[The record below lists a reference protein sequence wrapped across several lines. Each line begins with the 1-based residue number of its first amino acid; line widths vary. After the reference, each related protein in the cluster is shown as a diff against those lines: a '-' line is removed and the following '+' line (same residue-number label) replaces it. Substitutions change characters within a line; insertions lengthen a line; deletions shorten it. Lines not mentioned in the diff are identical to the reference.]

1 MKKKLKFFK
10 FITNILAVTSL
21 TLSVFGPLWHFQN
34 TKTYSDFKLETRD
47 INLLNSK
54 KPVNFDDFV
63 QIVST
68 KNQQNS
74 LVINAN
80 IKKAKTHLN
89 KTSTN
94 SDSPNL
100 DDIQIQINQEGEVIL
115 NSASLEFVNKKAEL
129 YFEEG
134 IPKLKL
140 EGYVF
145 DFRELKNQTRVEKTF
160 FFLLPFIPFISNAVA
175 AAIAA
180 VAVSTAAA
188 VAVET
193 FPKVVDDVGRWFGTR
208 ESYYSSDN
216 YTPVSVPVD
225 NNPITRR
232 TDSSIVVDLDKLPKA
247 KGEPS
252 IKEIANVAAL
262 ELSIVKAKD
271 KEKLKQYT
279 GIHPAWFFNF
289 HSKDLEP
296 HFVISEQPI
305 PEPAAWL
312 LAVGSLLAQSELTK
326 IIIKNLLPSSIKDK
340 MNEKDH
346 ENMDKKLNS
355 PIDFYSYNRS
365 VMENLAIKTKYT
377 ANLMVGNRWWID
389 PNNNLNKDIGFT
401 KDRFVVGEGLASDAI
416 DWADPKNEFDID
428 DPNKNTSKDTNTNTN
443 TNTNKNKNIPSYVK
457 IYFPSYHVR
466 RARMIKGKFDKK
478 EFIPREKMLNV
489 EKVHFLYGEAIRF
502 SNQGKKT
509 IN

>member
-1 MKKKLKFFK
+1 MKKKLKLFK
-10 FITNILAVTSL
+10 FITNIVAFSSL
-21 TLSVFGPLWHFQN
+21 SLSVFGPLLHFQN
-34 TKTYSDFKLETRD
+34 TKNYSDFKLETRD
-47 INLLNSK
+47 IDLSNSK
-54 KPVNFDDFV
+54 KPVNFDDLV
-63 QIVST
+63 QIIST

-94 SDSPNL
+94 SDSSPNL
-100 DDIQIQINQEGEVIL
+100 DDIEIQINQEGEVIL

-134 IPKLKL
+134 VPKLKL

-180 VAVSTAAA
+180 VAVSTATA

-193 FPKVVDDVGRWFGTR
+193 IPKVVDDVGRWFGTR
-208 ESYYSSDN
+208 ETYYSSAD
-216 YTPVSVPVD
+216 YSPVHAPAD
-225 NNPITRR
+225 NNPITWR
-232 TDSSIVVDLDKLPKA
+232 TESSIVVDLDKLPKA

-252 IKEIANVAAL
+252 IKEIANTATL
-262 ELSIVKAKD
+262 ELSIVRAKE
-271 KEKLKQYT
+271 KEKLRQYT

-289 HSKDLEP
+289 HNEDLEP
-296 HFVISEQPI
+296 HFVISKQAI

-326 IIIKNLLPSSIKDK
+326 IIIKNLLPSSVRDNKNVEDRKI
-340 MNEKDH
+340 
-346 ENMDKKLNS
+346 MDKKLNS
-355 PIDFYSYNRS
+355 PIDFYSYNEP
-365 VMENLAIKTKYT
+365 VMKSLAEKTKYT
-377 ANLMVGNRWWID
+377 ANLILGNRWSWD
-389 PNNNLNKDIGFT
+389 PINNLNKDIGFT

-416 DWADPKNEFDID
+416 D
-428 DPNKNTSKDTNTNTN
+428 
-443 TNTNKNKNIPSYVK
+443 
-457 IYFPSYHVR
+457 
-466 RARMIKGKFDKK
+466 
-478 EFIPREKMLNV
+478 
-489 EKVHFLYGEAIRF
+489 
-502 SNQGKKT
+502 
-509 IN
+509 

>member
-1 MKKKLKFFK
+1 MKKKLKLFK
-10 FITNILAVTSL
+10 FITNIIAFSSL
-21 TLSVFGPLWHFQN
+21 SLSVFGPLWHFQN
-34 TKTYSDFKLETRD
+34 TKSYSDFKLKTRD
-47 INLLNSK
+47 IDLSNSK
-54 KPVNFDDFV
+54 KPVNFDDLV

-134 IPKLKL
+134 VPKLKL
-140 EGYVF
+140 EGHVF
-145 DFRELKNQTRVEKTF
+145 DFRELQNQIRVEKTF

-193 FPKVVDDVGRWFGTR
+193 FPKVVDDVGRWFGNR
-208 ESYYSSDN
+208 ESYYPPAD
-216 YTPVSVPVD
+216 D
-225 NNPITRR
+225 NPIVWRD
-232 TDSSIVVDLDKLPKA
+232 TDSIEVDLDKLTKGKSKSRIKA
-247 KGEPS
+247 MAN
-252 IKEIANVAAL
+252 IKIL
-262 ELSIVKAKD
+262 RLSVVKD
-271 KEKLKQYT
+271 ETKLRQYT

-289 HSKDLEP
+289 HTKGLKSY
-296 HFVISEQPI
+296 FVISEQAI

-312 LAVGSLLAQSELTK
+312 WAVSNLTMQSKLTQ
-326 IIIKNLLPSSIKDK
+326 IVIDTFLPSSVKAEINDNYYDRKN
-340 MNEKDH
+340 MEEKL
-346 ENMDKKLNS
+346 KS
-355 PIDFYSYNRS
+355 PIDFYSFNEP
-365 VMENLAIKTKYT
+365 VMWTLAQKTRDT
-377 ANLMVGNRWWID
+377 ANLIVGNRWSID

-401 KDRFVVGEGLASDAI
+401 KDHFVVGEGLASDAI
-416 DWADPKNEFDID
+416 DWTDPKNKFDID
-428 DPNKNTSKDTNTNTN
+428 KSKD
-443 TNTNKNKNIPSYVK
+443 KKIPSYIK
-457 IYFPSYHVR
+457 IYFPNYHVR
-466 RARMIKGKFDKK
+466 RLRMIGDEEKGIES
-478 EFIPREKMLNV
+478 EFIPRKKMLNV
-489 EKVHFLYGEAIRF
+489 EKVHFLYGKAIRF
-502 SNQGKKT
+502 SN
-509 IN
+509 

>member
-1 MKKKLKFFK
+1 M
-10 FITNILAVTSL
+10 
-21 TLSVFGPLWHFQN
+21 
-34 TKTYSDFKLETRD
+34 
-47 INLLNSK
+47 
-54 KPVNFDDFV
+54 
-63 QIVST
+63 
-68 KNQQNS
+68 
-74 LVINAN
+74 
-80 IKKAKTHLN
+80 
-89 KTSTN
+89 
-94 SDSPNL
+94 
-100 DDIQIQINQEGEVIL
+100 
-115 NSASLEFVNKKAEL
+115 
-129 YFEEG
+129 
-134 IPKLKL
+134 
-140 EGYVF
+140 
-145 DFRELKNQTRVEKTF
+145 
-160 FFLLPFIPFISNAVA
+160 
-175 AAIAA
+175 
-180 VAVSTAAA
+180 
-188 VAVET
+188 
-193 FPKVVDDVGRWFGTR
+193 
-208 ESYYSSDN
+208 
-216 YTPVSVPVD
+216 
-225 NNPITRR
+225 
-232 TDSSIVVDLDKLPKA
+232 
-247 KGEPS
+247 
-252 IKEIANVAAL
+252 
-262 ELSIVKAKD
+262 
-271 KEKLKQYT
+271 
-279 GIHPAWFFNF
+279 
-289 HSKDLEP
+289 
-296 HFVISEQPI
+296 
-305 PEPAAWL
+305 
-312 LAVGSLLAQSELTK
+312 LAQSELTK

-466 RARMIKGKFDKK
+466 RARMIKGKFGKR

>member
-34 TKTYSDFKLETRD
+34 TKSYSDFKLETRD
-47 INLLNSK
+47 IDLSNSK
-54 KPVNFDDFV
+54 KPVNFDDLV

-68 KNQQNS
+68 KNQQNL

-134 IPKLKL
+134 VPKLKL
-140 EGYVF
+140 EGHVF

-208 ESYYSSDN
+208 ESHYAPADYS
-216 YTPVSVPVD
+216 PVHVPAN
-225 NNPITRR
+225 NNPVTWR
-232 TDSSIVVDLDKLPKA
+232 TESSIVVDLDKLPKA

-252 IKEIANVAAL
+252 IKEIANTATL
-262 ELSIVKAKD
+262 ELSIVKAKE
-271 KEKLKQYT
+271 KEKLRQYT

-289 HSKDLEP
+289 HNEDLEP
-296 HFVISEQPI
+296 HFVISKQAI

-326 IIIKNLLPSSIKDK
+326 IIINNLLPSSVKNNKNVDDLKI
-340 MNEKDH
+340 
-346 ENMDKKLNS
+346 MDKKLNS
-355 PIDFYSYNRS
+355 PIDFYSYNEP
-365 VMENLAIKTKYT
+365 VMKSLAEKTKYT
-377 ANLMVGNRWWID
+377 ANSIVRNRWSWD
-389 PNNNLNKDIGFT
+389 PTNNLNKDIGFT
-401 KDRFVVGEGLASDAI
+401 KDHFVVGEGLANDAI
-416 DWADPKNEFDID
+416 DWTNPKNAFDIYD
-428 DPNKNTSKDTNTNTN
+428 TSKNENGN
-443 TNTNKNKNIPSYVK
+443 ENKNIPSYVK

-466 RARMIKGKFDKK
+466 RARMIKGKFGKR
-478 EFIPREKMLNV
+478 EFIRREKMLNV

-502 SNQGKKT
+502 SN
-509 IN
+509 

>member
-34 TKTYSDFKLETRD
+34 TKSYSDFKLETRD
-47 INLLNSK
+47 IDLSNSK
-54 KPVNFDDFV
+54 KPVNFDDLV
-63 QIVST
+63 QIVSA

-80 IKKAKTHLN
+80 IKNAKTHLN
-89 KTSTN
+89 KTSAN
-94 SDSPNL
+94 SDTPNL

-134 IPKLKL
+134 VPKLKF

-145 DFRELKNQTRVEKTF
+145 DFRELQNQTRVEKTF

-193 FPKVVDDVGRWFGTR
+193 IPKVVDDVGRWFGNR

-216 YTPVSVPVD
+216 YAPVSVPVD

-232 TDSSIVVDLDKLPKA
+232 TESSIVVDLDKLPKA

-252 IKEIANVAAL
+252 IKEIANIAAL
-262 ELSIVKAKD
+262 ELSIVKAKE

-289 HSKDLEP
+289 HNEELEP
-296 HFVISEQPI
+296 YFVISEQAI

-312 LAVGSLLAQSELTK
+312 WAVGSLLAQSELTK
-326 IIIKNLLPSSIKDK
+326 IIINSLLPSSVKDK
-340 MNEKDH
+340 MNKNKGDRKNM
-346 ENMDKKLNS
+346 ENKLNS
-355 PIDFYSYNRS
+355 PIDFYSYNEP
-365 VMENLAIKTKYT
+365 VMKSLAEKTKYT
-377 ANLMVGNRWWID
+377 ANLILGNRWSWN
-389 PNNNLNKDIGFT
+389 PTNNLNKDIGFT

-416 DWADPKNEFDID
+416 DWTDPKNEFDID
-428 DPNKNTSKDTNTNTN
+428 DPNTKTKTKTNK
-443 TNTNKNKNIPSYVK
+443 NKNKNIPSYIK

-466 RARMIKGKFDKK
+466 RARMIEGKFEDK

>member
-1 MKKKLKFFK
+1 MKKKLKLFK
-10 FITNILAVTSL
+10 FITNIIAFSSL
-21 TLSVFGPLWHFQN
+21 SLSVFGPLWHFQN
-34 TKTYSDFKLETRD
+34 TKSYSDFKLETRD
-47 INLLNSK
+47 IELSNSK
-54 KPVNFDDFV
+54 KPVNFDDLV

-115 NSASLEFVNKKAEL
+115 NSASLEFANKKAEL

-134 IPKLKL
+134 VPKLKL

-145 DFRELKNQTRVEKTF
+145 DFRELQNQTRVEKTF

-175 AAIAA
+175 AAITA

-208 ESYYSSDN
+208 ESYYPSADYN
-216 YTPVSVPVD
+216 PVPAPAD
-225 NNPITRR
+225 NNPITER
-232 TDSSIVVDLDKLPKA
+232 TESSIVVDLDKLPKA

-252 IKEIANVAAL
+252 IKSIANTKTL
-262 ELSIVKAKD
+262 ELSIVKDRK
-271 KEKLKQYT
+271 KLKQYT

-289 HSKDLEP
+289 HNEKLEP
-296 HFVISEQPI
+296 HFVISKQAI

-326 IIIKNLLPSSIKDK
+326 IIINNLLPSSVKNNKNVDDLKI
-340 MNEKDH
+340 
-346 ENMDKKLNS
+346 MDKKLNS
-355 PIDFYSYNRS
+355 PIDFYSYNEP
-365 VMENLAIKTKYT
+365 VMKSLAEKTKYT
-377 ANLMVGNRWWID
+377 ANSIVKNRWSWD
-389 PNNNLNKDIGFT
+389 PTNNLNKDIGFT
-401 KDRFVVGEGLASDAI
+401 KDHFVVGEGLANDAI
-416 DWADPKNEFDID
+416 DWTNPKNAFDIYD
-428 DPNKNTSKDTNTNTN
+428 TSKNGNEN
-443 TNTNKNKNIPSYVK
+443 GNENKNIPSYVK

-466 RARMIKGKFDKK
+466 RARMIKGKFGKR
-478 EFIPREKMLNV
+478 EFIRREKMLNV

-502 SNQGKKT
+502 SN
-509 IN
+509 